1 MDNPRKNLTQLFVPI
16 ALETLC
22 YMLAGII
29 DTLMLSS
36 VGDSAVGAVGTAN
49 TYIGIFII
57 MFNIVCSGM
66 IAVMTQYIGANQPG
80 IAYQARQLGLLF
92 NAIIG
97 IVLSGLLL
105 FYSGSVLTLVGVAP
119 KLLDYAGTYLT
130 IVGGSCILNALIPI
144 FASYLRAFGHS
155 KEPLIATLCANV
167 LNFILNAVFL
177 FVMDWGVAGVA
188 AATVISRIM
197 NLVIVI
203 CLSHFLVHAK
213 QSPERQKNS
222 LVLRQIVRVGL
233 PSACETA
240 LYNIA
245 MTLTIRFSIRWTL
258 TVSMSPPAPTLHR
271 LRISPTA

>member
-155 KEPLIATLCANV
+155 KEPLISTLCANV

-177 FVMDWGVAGVA
+177 
-188 AATVISRIM
+188 
-197 NLVIVI
+197 
-203 CLSHFLVHAK
+203 
-213 QSPERQKNS
+213 
-222 LVLRQIVRVGL
+222 
-233 PSACETA
+233 
-240 LYNIA
+240 LY
-245 MTLTIRFSIRWTL
+245 LKS
-258 TVSMSPPAPTLHR
+258 VV
-271 LRISPTA
+271 

>member
-22 YMLAGII
+22 YMLAGMI

-57 MFNIVCSGM
+57 MFNIVSSGM

-105 FYSGSVLTLVGVAP
+105 FYSCVWPFQRAS
-119 KLLDYAGTYLT
+119 D
-130 IVGGSCILNALIPI
+130 SNAL
-144 FASYLRAFGHS
+144 R
-155 KEPLIATLCANV
+155 KCAE
-167 LNFILNAVFL
+167 LYSQRGLSFCHGLGRCRSGCCHGNFTHYESCDCHMPFPFSGA
-177 FVMDWGVAGVA
+177 
-188 AATVISRIM
+188 
-197 NLVIVI
+197 
-203 CLSHFLVHAK
+203 CKAK
-213 QSPERQKNS
+213 P
-222 LVLRQIVRVGL
+222 
-233 PSACETA
+233 
-240 LYNIA
+240 
-245 MTLTIRFSIRWTL
+245 
-258 TVSMSPPAPTLHR
+258 
-271 LRISPTA
+271 

>member
-22 YMLAGII
+22 YMLAGMI

-57 MFNIVCSGM
+57 MFNIVSSGM

-119 KLLDYAGTYLT
+119 KLLDYAGTYLK
-130 IVGGSCILNALIPI
+130 IVGGS
-144 FASYLRAFGHS
+144 
-155 KEPLIATLCANV
+155 
-167 LNFILNAVFL
+167 
-177 FVMDWGVAGVA
+177 
-188 AATVISRIM
+188 
-197 NLVIVI
+197 
-203 CLSHFLVHAK
+203 
-213 QSPERQKNS
+213 
-222 LVLRQIVRVGL
+222 
-233 PSACETA
+233 
-240 LYNIA
+240 
-245 MTLTIRFSIRWTL
+245 
-258 TVSMSPPAPTLHR
+258 
-271 LRISPTA
+271 